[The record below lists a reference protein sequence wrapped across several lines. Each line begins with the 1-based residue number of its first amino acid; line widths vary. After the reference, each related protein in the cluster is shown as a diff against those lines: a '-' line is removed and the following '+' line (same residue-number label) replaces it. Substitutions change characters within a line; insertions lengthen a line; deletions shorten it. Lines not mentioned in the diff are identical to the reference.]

1 MKASSDNYLRVYL
14 LLLDFQRKMRFYRR
28 YVAPPSGHLEQHVL
42 LELAVSSDRTHK
54 DLTAILNVHKS
65 IMTGLLNSIEE
76 QGLIE
81 TAPSRQDG
89 RSKTL
94 KLTSTGKRLVQ
105 ALDRYVNK
113 ITSAG
118 LSPLS
123 PAERNTL
130 ARHLAVVADGL
141 GAHPVPLRAGDHAV
155 GVELRRISRVQG
167 ILGTNFMGTE
177 FSITQTQILRM
188 LAQQPEGVNMV
199 DLSREMPFDAST
211 ISKAVSSL
219 AKLKLLTKIRS
230 KSDKRQFLLLL
241 TSRGK
246 QVVADVQSRMRERM
260 KKALTNLGKREL
272 SELCEYLDRVLSVPA
287 LAEENQEKREV
298 RKLQSERELKT
309 ARAVFVE
316 NIVRQKGHFDLGPDL
331 FPKQAWAYGLY
342 LNGNMEGTCQLRKD
356 GQQWT
361 CENFSVSP
369 TAESAGLADYF
380 LQSVIQELKGA
391 GFGGRLSYAS
401 TAVGARQKA
410 RS

>member
-1 MKASSDNYLRVYL
+1 
-14 LLLDFQRKMRFYRR
+14 
-28 YVAPPSGHLEQHVL
+28 
-42 LELAVSSDRTHK
+42 
-54 DLTAILNVHKS
+54 
-65 IMTGLLNSIEE
+65 MTGLLNSIEE

-81 TAPSRQDG
+81 MAPSSQDG

-94 KLTSTGKRLVQ
+94 KLTAAGRRLVQ

-123 PAERNTL
+123 PSERNTL

-141 GAHPVPLRAGDHAV
+141 GAHPVPLRAGDHPV

-167 ILGTNFMGTE
+167 ILGTNFMGTD
-177 FSITQTQILRM
+177 FSITQTQILRV
-188 LAQQPEGVNMV
+188 LVQQPEGVNMV
-199 DLSREMPFDAST
+199 ELSRAMPFDAST

-219 AKLKLLTKIRS
+219 AKLKLLSKIRS
-230 KSDKRQFLLLL
+230 KSDKRQFLLQL
-241 TSRGK
+241 TARGK
-246 QVVADVQSRMRERM
+246 QVMSDLQSRMRERM
-260 KKALTNLGKREL
+260 KQALSKLGKREL
-272 SELCEYLDRVLSVPA
+272 AELCAYLDRVLSIPA
-287 LAEENQEKREV
+287 LAEENEEKREV
-298 RKLQSERELKT
+298 RMLQSERDLKI

-331 FPKQAWAYGLY
+331 FPKQVRAYGLY

-369 TAESAGLADYF
+369 TAESAGLADFF
-380 LQSVIQELKGA
+380 LESVIRELKGA
-391 GFGGRLSYAS
+391 GFRGRLSYAA
-401 TAVGARQKA
+401 TASGARPKVSA
-410 RS
+410 